1 MMVNSFV
8 NQRNKSIEITGKRIT
23 ESKELTQRIAELA
36 LDKKALDVVS
46 VNVSQMSSVT
56 DYFII
61 ITGAVDVHLKAIADH
76 ILSDLK
82 TEKIRPLNIE
92 GYDNLR
98 WVLIDFVDVVV
109 HLFLPDTRRF
119 YSIEK
124 LWGEAEITRHSTGEE
139 E

>member
-1 MMVNSFV
+1 
-8 NQRNKSIEITGKRIT
+8 
-23 ESKELTQRIAELA
+23 
-36 LDKKALDVVS
+36 
-46 VNVSQMSSVT
+46 MSSVT

-61 ITGAVDVHLKAIADH
+61 VTGAVDVHLKAIADH
-76 ILSDLK
+76 IMDDLK
-82 TEKIRPLNIE
+82 SEKIRPLNIE

>member
-1 MMVNSFV
+1 MN
-8 NQRNKSIEITGKRIT
+8 RYTIT
-23 ESKELTQRIAELA
+23 ESKELAQRIAQLA
-36 LDKKALDVVS
+36 LEKKAFDVVS
-46 VNVSQMSSVT
+46 VNVSKMSSVT

-61 ITGAVDVHLKAIADH
+61 VTGAVDVHLKAIADH
-76 ILSDLK
+76 IMDDLK
-82 TEKIRPLNIE
+82 SEKIRPLNIE